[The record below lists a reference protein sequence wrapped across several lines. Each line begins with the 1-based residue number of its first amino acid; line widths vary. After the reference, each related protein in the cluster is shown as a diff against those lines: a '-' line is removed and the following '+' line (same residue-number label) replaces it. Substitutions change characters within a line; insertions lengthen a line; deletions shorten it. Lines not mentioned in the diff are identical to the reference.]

1 MRRTA
6 GSKRGELAPRP
17 PPLGRDGIPIDEKY
31 RGYPSEW
38 FSLGE
43 PDGVCGACGRPR
55 SLYRPCYRC
64 TTAKGRAAAARNAE
78 RARSPASGGT
88 GHAVVR
94 ASGGTGH
101 DVVRASAG
109 TGHGVVRASSAG
121 ARSALRLGRS
131 TASGGTERR
140 TSATGRSRAP
150 AGGGRAQGAC
160 GSGDPVQSAAPCVKG
175 DYLRC
180 PGCGWLPTP
189 GKPGNAQYTEAVAHW
204 RTCQG
209 RKPPK
214 LSDKWHR
221 PDKLSA
227 TSVDAVARPG
237 PSLASAA

>member
-180 PGCGWLPTP
+180 PDCGWLPPQASLVTL
-189 GKPGNAQYTEAVAHW
+189 NTRRRW
-204 RTCQG
+204 RTGARVKAESRRSLVTSGAG
-209 RKPPK
+209 R
-214 LSDKWHR
+214 
-221 PDKLSA
+221 
-227 TSVDAVARPG
+227 TS
-237 PSLASAA
+237 